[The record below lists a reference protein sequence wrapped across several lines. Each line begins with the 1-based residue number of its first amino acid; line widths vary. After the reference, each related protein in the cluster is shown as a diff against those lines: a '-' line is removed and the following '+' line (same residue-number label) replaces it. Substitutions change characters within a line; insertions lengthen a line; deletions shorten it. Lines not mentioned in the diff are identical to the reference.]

1 MTLWVRWKKPIKPLI
16 ELDPEDLEDAQ
27 DIGGNADDKIRP
39 GPSMN
44 LNPKEMDH
52 VPKPIKNAAGKAF
65 LKAKNSILVLYGVKK
80 PLKGDM
86 ENQKQTEDNTS
97 HKNEGDNYIR
107 MEMPFNSLM
116 AEFFQASDINYLI
129 QRMFAHIK
137 TQVENPKI
145 PESCFSIDKIMY
157 LYINFHRLA
166 LTRGGSY
173 IELLEWLK
181 SKKAVINSQNKDEE
195 CFKWAVIAAL
205 HHEEIKKDH
214 QRISRLRR
222 YENQYNWKRVE
233 FPVSIKKIDKFEKNN
248 PGIAVNVL
256 FSNKGSI
263 YTAYRSERNVKCKK
277 QVNLLM
283 IVDGEKR
290 HYTTIKNISRLLS
303 KLNEKTKYAYHYCMN
318 CLNGFWTESA
328 RDKHYEYCSSNGH
341 VKVSMPPEEEKWIK
355 FYDDQYQFKVPFM
368 LYADFESILKP
379 VDERYRDRMNRM
391 KTERKGK
398 ASYTEKISKHIPS
411 GWCVHITF
419 AYGGVPDPLKMYRG
433 KDYVE
438 KFVEYVEEEV
448 KRLYEKFPQKPMAGL
463 TDALKREHE
472 AATTCNICLKEFL
485 SIDLDNKKVR
495 DHCHYTGLYRG
506 AAHNKCKLKYWIPDY
521 IPIT

>member
-205 HHEEIKKDH
+205 HHKDIKKDH
-214 QRISRLRR
+214 QRISTLR
-222 YENQYNWKRVE
+222 K
-233 FPVSIKKIDKFEKNN
+233 
-248 PGIAVNVL
+248 
-256 FSNKGSI
+256 
-263 YTAYRSERNVKCKK
+263 
-277 QVNLLM
+277 
-283 IVDGEKR
+283 
-290 HYTTIKNISRLLS
+290 TI
-303 KLNEKTKYAYHYCMN
+303 
-318 CLNGFWTESA
+318 
-328 RDKHYEYCSSNGH
+328 
-341 VKVSMPPEEEKWIK
+341 
-355 FYDDQYQFKVPFM
+355 
-368 LYADFESILKP
+368 
-379 VDERYRDRMNRM
+379 
-391 KTERKGK
+391 
-398 ASYTEKISKHIPS
+398 
-411 GWCVHITF
+411 
-419 AYGGVPDPLKMYRG
+419 
-433 KDYVE
+433 
-438 KFVEYVEEEV
+438 
-448 KRLYEKFPQKPMAGL
+448 
-463 TDALKREHE
+463 
-472 AATTCNICLKEFL
+472 
-485 SIDLDNKKVR
+485 
-495 DHCHYTGLYRG
+495 
-506 AAHNKCKLKYWIPDY
+506 
-521 IPIT
+521 

>member
-1 MTLWVRWKKPIKPLI
+1 MRNQLTKLYNAVSAPVAATRDALAERLQSVRETASLLYNRMVENMGYGQETLKDIAEKEAEEEQQQEEDIDLTPHEHERALKGAYRSFVIPGAPKTDIHSYFDQTKPHVKTLIKNQLKEMGSAKIIMTLWVRWKKPIEPLI

-65 LKAKNSILVLYGVKK
+65 LKAKNSMLVLYGVKK
-80 PLKGDM
+80 PLKSDM

-107 MEMPFNSLM
+107 MEMPLNSLM

-205 HHEEIKKDH
+205 HHKDIKKDH
-214 QRISRLRR
+214 QRISTLR
-222 YENQYNWKRVE
+222 K
-233 FPVSIKKIDKFEKNN
+233 
-248 PGIAVNVL
+248 
-256 FSNKGSI
+256 
-263 YTAYRSERNVKCKK
+263 
-277 QVNLLM
+277 
-283 IVDGEKR
+283 
-290 HYTTIKNISRLLS
+290 TI
-303 KLNEKTKYAYHYCMN
+303 
-318 CLNGFWTESA
+318 
-328 RDKHYEYCSSNGH
+328 
-341 VKVSMPPEEEKWIK
+341 
-355 FYDDQYQFKVPFM
+355 
-368 LYADFESILKP
+368 
-379 VDERYRDRMNRM
+379 
-391 KTERKGK
+391 
-398 ASYTEKISKHIPS
+398 
-411 GWCVHITF
+411 
-419 AYGGVPDPLKMYRG
+419 
-433 KDYVE
+433 
-438 KFVEYVEEEV
+438 
-448 KRLYEKFPQKPMAGL
+448 
-463 TDALKREHE
+463 
-472 AATTCNICLKEFL
+472 
-485 SIDLDNKKVR
+485 
-495 DHCHYTGLYRG
+495 
-506 AAHNKCKLKYWIPDY
+506 
-521 IPIT
+521 

>member
-65 LKAKNSILVLYGVKK
+65 LKAKNSIWVLYGVKK

-166 LTRGGSY
+166 LTRDGSY
-173 IELLEWLK
+173 IELLK
-181 SKKAVINSQNKDEE
+181 
-195 CFKWAVIAAL
+195 
-205 HHEEIKKDH
+205 
-214 QRISRLRR
+214 
-222 YENQYNWKRVE
+222 
-233 FPVSIKKIDKFEKNN
+233 
-248 PGIAVNVL
+248 
-256 FSNKGSI
+256 
-263 YTAYRSERNVKCKK
+263 
-277 QVNLLM
+277 
-283 IVDGEKR
+283 
-290 HYTTIKNISRLLS
+290 
-303 KLNEKTKYAYHYCMN
+303 
-318 CLNGFWTESA
+318 
-328 RDKHYEYCSSNGH
+328 
-341 VKVSMPPEEEKWIK
+341 
-355 FYDDQYQFKVPFM
+355 
-368 LYADFESILKP
+368 
-379 VDERYRDRMNRM
+379 
-391 KTERKGK
+391 
-398 ASYTEKISKHIPS
+398 
-411 GWCVHITF
+411 
-419 AYGGVPDPLKMYRG
+419 
-433 KDYVE
+433 
-438 KFVEYVEEEV
+438 
-448 KRLYEKFPQKPMAGL
+448 
-463 TDALKREHE
+463 
-472 AATTCNICLKEFL
+472 
-485 SIDLDNKKVR
+485 
-495 DHCHYTGLYRG
+495 
-506 AAHNKCKLKYWIPDY
+506 
-521 IPIT
+521 